1 MTPRA
6 DILTHVAVRVIRS
19 VGSVY
24 SIWEGTDCRSLSF
37 FWGGGVFRAGLI
49 SSVGGEWGTISSIAE
64 WSEALDSSCFFA
76 FHPRQWEHLH
86 RDRGMVGG
94 PPCYQ
99 SNTIR
104 LPAPLKITSNTL
116 YVMLLF
122 PSSKP
127 KTSVQKWQFVHMFY
141 GGYVPWNLFMRLR

>member
-6 DILTHVAVRVIRS
+6 DILAHVAVRVMRS

-24 SIWEGTDCRSLSF
+24 SIWEGTDCRFSLSF
-37 FWGGGVFRAGLI
+37 FGGLFRAGLI

-86 RDRGMVGG
+86 RDTGMVGG

-104 LPAPLKITSNTL
+104 LPAPLKITFNTL
-116 YVMLLF
+116 YVMCFFFLVQNLKPQCRNGHLF
-122 PSSKP
+122 IC
-127 KTSVQKWQFVHMFY
+127 
-141 GGYVPWNLFMRLR
+141 FMGVTCRGI